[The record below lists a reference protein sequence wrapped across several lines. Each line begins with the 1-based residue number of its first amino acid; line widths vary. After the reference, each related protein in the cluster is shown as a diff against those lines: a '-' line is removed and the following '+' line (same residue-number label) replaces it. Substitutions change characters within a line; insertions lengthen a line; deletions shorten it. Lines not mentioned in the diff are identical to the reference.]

1 MFICCKAMK
10 ISAVI
15 EKNKNNYYQISSD
28 DELFNCC
35 FGGYGYSVAEAKDD
49 FNKCIQEAIEMAK
62 ENGHTVPDYDEI
74 KVEYKY
80 DIQSF
85 FNYFDWINISMFA
98 KKAGINE
105 SKMRQYKSGL
115 AYASEKTTTK
125 ILKTIQT
132 IGAELQSAQL

>member
-1 MFICCKAMK
+1 MK
-10 ISAVI
+10 INAII
-15 EKNKNNYYQISSD
+15 EKNDNNYYQISSD

-35 FGGYGYSVAEAKDD
+35 FGGYGYSVAEAKED
-49 FNKCIQEAIEMAK
+49 FNKSIKETIDMAK
-62 ENGHTVPDYDEI
+62 EGGYTVPEYDKI

-85 FNYFDWINISMFA
+85 FNYFDWINISKLA
-98 KKAGINE
+98 KMSGINE